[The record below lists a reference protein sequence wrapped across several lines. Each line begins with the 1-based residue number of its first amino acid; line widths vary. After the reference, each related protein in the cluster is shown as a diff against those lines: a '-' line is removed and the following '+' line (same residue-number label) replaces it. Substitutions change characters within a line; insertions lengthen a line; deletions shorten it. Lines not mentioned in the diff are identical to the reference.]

1 MRGDGLRRG
10 RALSPEKPHVR
21 SGSLAD
27 ISRADQG
34 MSALSPEADMLIFD
48 HHLNASYIYE
58 QAIWPWDP
66 LDRSVGG

>member
-10 RALSPEKPHVR
+10 RALSPEKPHVP
-21 SGSLAD
+21 SGSSAD
-27 ISRADQG
+27 IQSGSGDVRFIPRSRHAHLRP
-34 MSALSPEADMLIFD
+34 S
-48 HHLNASYIYE
+48 LNASYIYE

>member
-1 MRGDGLRRG
+1 
-10 RALSPEKPHVR
+10 
-21 SGSLAD
+21 
-27 ISRADQG
+27 

-66 LDRSVGG
+66 LDRGLSEGEQEQAGREPPALAAT